1 MNTTSTRME
10 ALWATTCK
18 AAFGLAAALGLGL
31 AQAQVGM
38 TAFQA
43 GNIEVTLTYPTTA
56 QARPVSQGAFTLEA
70 APDTAPREQRH
81 RLVVLSHG
89 TGGSA
94 VADHALAAA
103 LARAGF
109 VVAQPL
115 HPGDNF
121 RDSSRA
127 GPPAFAQRP
136 RDVLAVVDA
145 LGKDARWA
153 PRLALDKVGV
163 HGMSAG
169 GVTGLSLS
177 GAQWRTLNLVRHCQT
192 HAQDDEGF
200 CFNGAKEGAARA
212 ERKASFD
219 RARNVPEWLLPSD
232 LKAWHGGR
240 TDATDPRP
248 DARIAAVT
256 LAVPVAAIYS
266 AESLARIRIP
276 VGVVSAQRDEVLVPR
291 FHSGWVLAHCRSCT
305 LLAELPGGHFDL
317 LWPWPDSVTREVAAQ
332 QVRGGLPTPGFDPRL
347 RTAAHERIVAFHRQH
362 LQPLP

>member
-1 MNTTSTRME
+1 MTSHGMRR
-10 ALWATTCK
+10 AADRAFISL
-18 AAFGLAAALGLGL
+18 AAFLVVAS

-43 GNIEVTLTYPTTA
+43 GAIEVTLTYPTTA
-56 QARPVSQGAFTLEA
+56 QARPIALGPFSLEA
-70 APDTAPREQRH
+70 ALDGAPRDQRH
-81 RLVVLSHG
+81 RLVVMSHG

-94 VADHALAAA
+94 TEHHALAAA
-103 LARAGF
+103 LADAGF
-109 VVAQPL
+109 VVAQPR

-121 RDSSRA
+121 RDASRT
-127 GPPAFAQRP
+127 GPESFRQRP
-136 RDVLAVVDA
+136 RDVMQVIDA
-145 LGKDARWA
+145 LAADPRWA
-153 PRLALDKVGV
+153 ARLALDKVGV

-200 CFNGAKEGAARA
+200 CFNGAKDDAARA

-219 RARNVPEWLLPSD
+219 RARNVPERLLPPD
-232 LKAWHGGR
+232 LKNLQGGLSGS
-240 TDATDPRP
+240 ADPRP

-317 LWPWPDSVTREVAAQ
+317 LWPWPESVAREVAAQ
-332 QVRGGLPTPGFDPRL
+332 QVRGGLPTPGFDGRL
-347 RTAAHERIVAFHRQH
+347 RTQAHERIVDFHRLH